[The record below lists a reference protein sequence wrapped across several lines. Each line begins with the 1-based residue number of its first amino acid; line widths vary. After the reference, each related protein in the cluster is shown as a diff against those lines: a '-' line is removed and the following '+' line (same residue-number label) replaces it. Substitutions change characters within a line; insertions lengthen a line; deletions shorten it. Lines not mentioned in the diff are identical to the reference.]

1 MPRRIRSSIL
11 ETRTARLKLAQ
22 QRKPYWIAVAPGISL
37 GYRRNAGPGAWNV
50 RAADGKG
57 GNWIK
62 SFGIADDRED
72 ADGANVLTF
81 WQASDK
87 AKALARGQDADAGR
101 PSTVDEALTD
111 YATDLA
117 VRGANATNATHPRHH
132 LRPSLLSKP
141 VSMLTVKELR
151 HWRNG
156 LVADGVKASTINRL
170 NKALKAALNLAG
182 SHDDRITNAKAWTVG
197 LAAIPEADDNES
209 NLVLTDEQRRD
220 VVSASYAIGAELGLY
235 VEVHAA
241 TGARS
246 SQIALLDVGDLHA
259 GAEPK
264 LMMPSSLKG
273 KNRKTRTRKPIPIA
287 PSLAKRLK
295 QAAAGRDADEPLLL
309 LNSDGERWSSATHR
323 LPFAEAARAARLPD
337 GATMYCL
344 RHTAITRA
352 LLAGVPVRLVASS
365 FDTSVAM
372 IEKTYSKFIAD
383 HGDREMRRALFDV
396 DAPADGNV
404 VALVR

>member
-1 MPRRIRSSIL
+1 MPRRIRSTTL
-11 ETRTARLKLAQ
+11 ETRTARSKLAQ

-50 RAADGKG
+50 RAADGAG
-57 GNWIK
+57 SNWIK

-81 WQASDK
+81 WQAADK

-101 PSTVDEALTD
+101 PATVSEALD
-111 YATDLA
+111 AYADDLR
-117 VRGANATNATHPRHH
+117 VRGANPENATR
-132 LRPSLLSKP
+132 LRNPLPPSLLSKP

-151 HWRNG
+151 AWRNS
-156 LVADGVKASTINRL
+156 LTNAMKASSVNRVC
-170 NKALKAALNLAG
+170 KALKACFNLAA
-182 SHDDRITNAKAWTVG
+182 HDDRILNSKAWRTG
-197 LAAIPEADDNES
+197 LALLPEDDDTES
-209 NLVLTDEQRRD
+209 NLVLTDDQRRA
-220 VVSASYAIGAELGLY
+220 VIASAYAISADFGLY

-241 TGARS
+241 TGART

-259 GAEPK
+259 GKEPK
-264 LMMPSSLKG
+264 LMVPSSLKG
-273 KNRKTRTRKPIPIA
+273 KARRKRTRKPLPIT
-287 PSLAKRLK
+287 PGLAQRLK
-295 QAAAGRDADEPLLL
+295 QAAAGRDAAEPLLL
-309 LNSDGERWSSATHR
+309 NADGERWLSRAHR
-323 LPFAEAARAARLPD
+323 HLFIEAAKAARLPI

-352 LLAGVPVRLVASS
+352 LLAGVAIRLVASS

-372 IEKTYSKFIAD
+372 IEKTYSKFITD
-383 HGDREMRRALFDV
+383 HGDDQMRRALFDA
-396 DAPADGNV
+396 DAPSNI